1 MLPNT
6 TYYCT
11 SGLSQN
17 VCNPYKVHHLPP
29 PQTTAKHSQAFL
41 CAQGKQNNE
50 DTEIEVDIKK
60 LDNIALNIHIHFE

>member
-1 MLPNT
+1 MFAIPIK
-6 TYYCT
+6 CII
-11 SGLSQN
+11 S
-17 VCNPYKVHHLPP
+17 PP

-60 LDNIALNIHIHFE
+60 LDNIALKSQIHFG

>member
-1 MLPNT
+1 MFAIPIK
-6 TYYCT
+6 CII
-11 SGLSQN
+11 S
-17 VCNPYKVHHLPP
+17 PP

-60 LDNIALNIHIHFE
+60 LDNIAFKSQIHFG